1 MLTIVYIDS
10 VIEMRVPRDRNLAT
24 CDTAFHHD
32 GSASECPTTDTV
44 EAFWETGEVGPL
56 GPTSYRAGYRARTT
70 GSILCNVEFPAAIA
84 EAAIVANLA
93 LAATITPDGYL
104 RCTLSGVADLTS
116 KAEPI
121 DQLIAQ
127 SFSVENLRLEGIS
140 AADLGS
146 LLERLERSV
155 ALLHEVIRHRSD

>member
-10 VIEMRVPRDRNLAT
+10 VIEMHVPRDRDLAT
-24 CDTAFHHD
+24 CDTAFPHD
-32 GSASECPTTDTV
+32 SSAPECRITDKV
-44 EAFWETGEVGPL
+44 EAFLEPGEVGPL
-56 GPTSYRAGYRARTT
+56 GPSTYRAGYRIRAT
-70 GSILCNVEFPAAIA
+70 GSILCNVELPAAIA

-93 LAATITPDGYL
+93 LATTITPDGYI
-104 RCTLSGVADLTS
+104 RCTLSGVADLMA

-121 DQLIAQ
+121 DQLITQ

-155 ALLHEVIRHRSD
+155 VLLHEVIKHRSD

>member
-10 VIEMRVPRDRNLAT
+10 VIEILLPRDRNLAT
-24 CDTAFHHD
+24 CDTAFRHD
-32 GSASECPTTDTV
+32 TSAPECPTTDKV
-44 EAFWETGEVGPL
+44 EAFLEPGEVGPL
-56 GPTSYRAGYRARTT
+56 GPSTYHAGYRIRAT
-70 GSILCNVEFPAAIA
+70 GSILCNVELPAAIA
-84 EAAIVANLA
+84 ETAIVANLA
-93 LAATITPDGYL
+93 LATTITPDGHI
-104 RCTLSGVADLTS
+104 RSILSGVADLTS

-146 LLERLERSV
+146 LLERLERSA
-155 ALLHEVIRHRSD
+155 ALLHEVIKHRSD

>member
-10 VIEMRVPRDRNLAT
+10 VIEIHVLRDRNLAT
-24 CDTAFHHD
+24 RDTAFRHD
-32 GSASECPTTDTV
+32 SSAPECPTTDKV
-44 EAFWETGEVGPL
+44 EAFWESGEVGPF
-56 GPTSYRAGYRARTT
+56 GPSTYRVGYRIRAT
-70 GSILCNVEFPAAIA
+70 GSILCNVEFPATIA
-84 EAAIVANLA
+84 ETAIVANLA
-93 LAATITPDGYL
+93 IATTITPDGYI
-104 RCTLSGVADLTS
+104 RSTLSGVADLTS

-121 DQLIAQ
+121 DQLIAK

-155 ALLHEVIRHRSD
+155 ALLHDVIKHRSD

>member
-1 MLTIVYIDS
+1 MLTMVYIDS
-10 VIEMRVPRDRNLAT
+10 VIEMHVPRDRSLVT

-32 GSASECPTTDTV
+32 RSPPECPTTDGV
-44 EAFWETGEVGPL
+44 EAFWESGEVGPL
-56 GPTSYRAGYRARTT
+56 GPSTYRAGYRIRAT
-70 GSILCNVEFPAAIA
+70 GSILCNVEFPAAMA
-84 EAAIVANLA
+84 ETAIVANLT
-93 LAATITPDGYL
+93 LATTITPDGYI
-104 RCTLSGVADLTS
+104 RSTLSGTADLTS

-155 ALLHEVIRHRSD
+155 ALLHEVIRQRSD

>member
-10 VIEMRVPRDRNLAT
+10 VIEMHVPRDRNLAT
-24 CDTAFHHD
+24 RDTAFRHD
-32 GSASECPTTDTV
+32 SSAPECPTTDKV
-44 EAFWETGEVGPL
+44 EAFWELGEAGPL
-56 GPTSYRAGYRARTT
+56 GPSTYRAGYRIRAT
-70 GSILCNVEFPAAIA
+70 GSILCNVELPAAIA
-84 EAAIVANLA
+84 ETAIVANLA
-93 LAATITPDGYL
+93 LATTITPDGYI
-104 RCTLSGVADLTS
+104 RSTLSGVADLTS

-155 ALLHEVIRHRSD
+155 ALLHEVIKHGSD